1 MIRSSQVLVLNP
13 PQSGSPPQPPA
24 TPPRGTGLRRV
35 HSTESLSSP
44 RPAFLNEVESKQP
57 PPSAGAYVSAHN
69 SPYASNRS
77 RQGSGHF
84 RGASLF
90 SKSQS
95 NLGSNLASMS
105 NLDLAGSLK
114 PAKDKTATVKQLSP
128 MRFCSI
134 LQGQSSLHIDVEDIK
149 KLRLMLRNESARYV
163 FKGTRKETHLTR
175 ADLAGLRSFV
185 HREVTRHC

>member
-44 RPAFLNEVESKQP
+44 RPAFLNDVENKPP

-77 RQGSGHF
+77 RQASGHF

-90 SKSQS
+90 SRSQS

-114 PAKDKTATVKQLSP
+114 PTKDKTATVKQLSP

-163 FKGTRKETHLTR
+163 LSGPTTEPRLTR
-175 ADLAGLRSFV
+175 AGVAGLRSSV
-185 HREVTRHC
+185 RWGATRHC